1 MMNINFSDTDYEY
14 ITYMYPSDIAENLII
29 LSGSEE
35 SDNEEYKEGI
45 KEALYQLKA
54 MAQNEYNCDYWRMFV
69 HVLSLISTR
78 VNDGDFEE
86 MED

>member
-1 MMNINFSDTDYEY
+1 MIDFSKTDYEY
-14 ITYMYPSDIAENLII
+14 IDYMCPSEIAENLIT
-29 LSGSEE
+29 LSGNDENV
-35 SDNEEYKEGI
+35 NEEYKEGI
-45 KEALYQLKA
+45 KEVLYQLKA
-54 MAQNEYNCDYWRMFV
+54 MSQNEYNNDYWRMFV

>member
-14 ITYMYPSDIAENLII
+14 INYMYPSDIAENLIT

-54 MAQNEYNCDYWRMFV
+54 MAQNKYNYDYWRMFV